1 MPAWSLFAAV
11 AILVTVG
18 FVVLARATARTLRE
32 PSTGIWPPPAPD
44 ESTSAPADGGA
55 EPERWTDPGPPDE
68 SVPGL
73 DAPSTVSS
81 SAAVLD
87 STPLL
92 LANVLATHGVLAV
105 VLLAAA
111 WLTAV
116 PPDALGLE
124 VPSTSSI
131 AIGGALGLVL
141 AVANEAGARVA
152 DRLGFEPDDRLR
164 DVLAPD
170 TVAGWTGLLL
180 VGLPVIAGAEELLF
194 RGVLIGGLSSGLGWS
209 IPLLIGLSSAV
220 FGLGHGLQ
228 GPGGVLV
235 TALLG
240 AVLGVA
246 FVTTGSLAVVV
257 VAHYTVNAAEFL
269 AHEGPL
275 VGD

>member
-1 MPAWSLFAAV
+1 MPAWSLFAVA

-18 FVVLARATARTLRE
+18 FVLLARATARMLRE

-44 ESTSAPADGGA
+44 ESPSVPANGDA
-55 EPERWTDPGPPDE
+55 EPDRWTEPGPPDE

-73 DAPSTVSS
+73 DGSSTAPSPP
-81 SAAVLD
+81 AALA

-116 PPDALGLE
+116 PPEALGLE
-124 VPSTSSI
+124 MPSTSDI
-131 AIGGALGLVL
+131 AIGGGLGLVL
-141 AVANEAGARVA
+141 AVANEVGARVA
-152 DRLGFEPDDRLR
+152 NRLGFEPDDRLR
-164 DVLAPD
+164 TVLAPE
-170 TVAGWTGLLL
+170 TVAGWASLLL

-209 IPLLIGLSSAV
+209 IPLLVVLSSAL

-246 FVTTGSLAVVV
+246 FVATGSLAVVV

-269 AHEGPL
+269 AHEGPRL
-275 VGD
+275 GD

>member
-1 MPAWSLFAAV
+1 MPAWSLFAVA

-18 FVVLARATARTLRE
+18 FVLLARVTARMLRE
-32 PSTGIWPPPAPD
+32 HSTGIWPPPAPD
-44 ESTSAPADGGA
+44 ESPSVPANGDA
-55 EPERWTDPGPPDE
+55 EPDRWTEPGPPDE

-73 DAPSTVSS
+73 DASSTVSS
-81 SAAVLD
+81 PAAALA

-116 PPDALGLE
+116 PPEALGLE
-124 VPSTSSI
+124 MPSTSDI

-141 AVANEAGARVA
+141 AVANEVGARVA
-152 DRLGFEPDDRLR
+152 NRLGFEPDDRLR
-164 DVLAPD
+164 TVLAPE
-170 TVAGWTGLLL
+170 TVAGWAGLLL

-209 IPLLIGLSSAV
+209 IPLLVVLSSAL

-246 FVTTGSLAVVV
+246 FVATGSLAVVV

-269 AHEGPL
+269 AHEGPRL
-275 VGD
+275 GD